1 MKPRLALPI
10 LVALLTF
17 AVACSKNLYVSTATV
32 ELSFEDDP
40 GVLASRVTSTV
51 ADEVSAIE
59 GVAAGIVPEADR
71 NVEVLH
77 RDSTALISIS
87 VLSEDLS
94 LAERYANQ
102 ISQLYVDG
110 SSPAL
115 NVRIVERAV
124 PAVKPSR

>member
-1 MKPRLALPI
+1 MKPRFTLPI

-71 NVEVLH
+71 NVEALH

-87 VLSEDLS
+87 VLSEDPS